1 VLLQGDD
8 LTGRADAGID
18 DTDEDRGA
26 RPEGGDRPEEPRRAE
41 DVVGRNVVR
50 EIVDRRLA
58 ARSDHAL
65 HRRDIRIARTEVGQ
79 QSDGS
84 HAPTILK
91 PLFPTVPPPPQRLL
105 VFARL
110 PEPGK
115 VKTRLA
121 AAIGAE
127 RALAVYEAMLRDV
140 VASIGASTPETEIEF
155 LWPPTPAA
163 NGAALRR
170 AFAHHAVAMQTG
182 DDLSDRLAM
191 AFSER
196 FFFHRT
202 EKIIAIGVDD
212 PTLSRGL
219 IDHAFAL
226 LDSCEWV
233 IGPAADGGY
242 YLIGCRAGAF
252 DPEVFSGI
260 EWGTSA

>member
-1 VLLQGDD
+1 MRCTRGNIL
-8 LTGRADAGID
+8 AGVF
-18 DTDEDRGA
+18 A
-26 RPEGGDRPEEPRRAE
+26 
-41 DVVGRNVVR
+41 
-50 EIVDRRLA
+50 
-58 ARSDHAL
+58 
-65 HRRDIRIARTEVGQ
+65 
-79 QSDGS
+79 
-84 HAPTILK
+84 
-91 PLFPTVPPPPQRLL
+91 TVPPPPQRLL

-110 PEPGK
+110 PELGA

-121 AAIGAE
+121 AAIGDE

-140 VASIGASTPETEIEF
+140 IASIGESTPETEIEF
-155 LWPPTPAA
+155 LWPPTPIAS
-163 NGAALRR
+163 GAALRR

-182 DDLSDRLAM
+182 ADLSDRLSM

-202 EKIIAIGVDD
+202 EKIIAVGVDD
-212 PTLSRGL
+212 PTLSRAM

-252 DPEVFSGI
+252 DPEIFAGI
-260 EWGTSA
+260 EWGTPRVFAATIAKIRAIDRTLAVLPRRYDIDVLEDLERYAREGHEGELAKTVTKLLGC